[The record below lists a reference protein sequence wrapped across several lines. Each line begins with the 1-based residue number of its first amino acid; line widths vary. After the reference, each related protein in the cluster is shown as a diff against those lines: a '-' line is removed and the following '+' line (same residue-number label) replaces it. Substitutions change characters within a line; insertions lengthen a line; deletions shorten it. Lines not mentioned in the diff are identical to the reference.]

1 MRKMKDV
8 LVSLTDDHV
17 VLSWLAHRLRTARD
31 GFSRSLLFNEL
42 AKALGGH
49 ISVMEYVVLPA
60 MSRCGWHG
68 VDSQVLV
75 EHMVLKR
82 HLADVLT
89 LERGSAQFQAEVQD
103 LCNQVEAQA
112 DREQL
117 ELLPALRECLG
128 KGERAM
134 LASEVESR
142 LGAYLGELR
151 APGEHKDV
159 DPPTAEELLQEAKV
173 VLASLPN
180 TPQRH

>member
-1 MRKMKDV
+1 MGTMKDV

-31 GFSRSLLFNEL
+31 SFSRGLLFNEM

-49 ISVMEYVVLPA
+49 LSVMEYVVLPA

-75 EHMVLKR
+75 EHMILKR
-82 HLADVLT
+82 HLADLLT
-89 LERGSAQFQAEVQD
+89 LERGSAQFDAELQD

-117 ELLPALRECLG
+117 QLLPALREWLG
-128 KGERAM
+128 EGERAM

-151 APGEHKDV
+151 APGEHTDA
-159 DPPTAEELLQEAKV
+159 DPPTVEELLQEAKV

-180 TPQRH
+180 TLRH

>member
-8 LVSLTDDHV
+8 LVSLTDDHIA
-17 VLSWLAHRLRTARD
+17 LSWLAHRLRTARD
-31 GFSRSLLFNEL
+31 SFSRGLLFNEL

-49 ISVMEYVVLPA
+49 LSVMEYVVMPA
-60 MSRCGWHG
+60 MSRCGWRG
-68 VDSQVLV
+68 VSSQVLI
-75 EHMVLKR
+75 EHMILKR
-82 HLADVLT
+82 HLADLLT
-89 LERGSAQFQAEVQD
+89 LERGSDQFEAELQD
-103 LCNQVEAQA
+103 LCGQVEAQA

-128 KGERAM
+128 EGERAM

-151 APGEHKDV
+151 APGEHRD
-159 DPPTAEELLQEAKV
+159 DPPTVEDLLQEAKV

-180 TPQRH
+180 SQQRH